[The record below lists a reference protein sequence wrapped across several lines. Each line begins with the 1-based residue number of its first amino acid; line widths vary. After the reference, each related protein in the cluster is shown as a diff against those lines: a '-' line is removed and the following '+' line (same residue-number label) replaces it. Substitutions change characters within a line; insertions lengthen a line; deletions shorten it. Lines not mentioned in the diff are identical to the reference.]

1 MDHIQRP
8 SKRARKRVFQEKAR
22 TWLHLSETQV
32 AMGWFVVL
40 GLAAVLGA
48 IYLSQASSIATTG
61 RHLQVAQ
68 ADLETLKRQNA
79 LIEQDIAKAQSL
91 ERLQAEA
98 IGLGYRP
105 AGADDLEY
113 LVVADYPDAPIATPT
128 PIPAPPEP
136 ASTITQAFWLTIRHS
151 VNNLVQGESRE

>member
-1 MDHIQRP
+1 MDHVQRL
-8 SKRARKRVFQEKAR
+8 SKRARRRAFQER
-22 TWLHLSETQV
+22 FSTWLHLSETQV

-48 IYLSQASSIATTG
+48 IYLSQASSIASTG

-68 ADLETLKRQNA
+68 ADLEDAKRQNA
-79 LIEQDIAKAQSL
+79 LIEQDIAQAQSL

-105 AGADDLEY
+105 AGPEDLEY
-113 LVVADYPDAPIATPT
+113 LVVADYPDAPQSTPT

-136 ASTITQAFWLTIRHS
+136 AETITEAIWLAIQDS
-151 VNNLVQGESRE
+151 INNLVRGESRE